1 MKARILVLTLVV
13 LLAACSKNTNSE
25 TKDLQDGEQ
34 TSPIVFEIYEDA
46 DGMRGVKGKI
56 LFFRLHKNRV
66 AEYDF
71 YDERQKNAGNSNK
84 AEDIFSVKQ
93 VKISEAEF
101 EKFELL
107 FNSEDFLKDFQIV
120 KESYQSKCCCTDDS
134 GLDYIIKFESGNQ
147 QKTVVINNVCEFN
160 QLTNRDTGNS
170 ADIPIT
176 LSELIRLA
184 YVTQLKY
191 IYKK

>member
-1 MKARILVLTLVV
+1 MKARILVLTLII
-13 LLAACSKNTNSE
+13 LLAACSKNINSE
-25 TKDLQDGEQ
+25 TKDLQDREQ
-34 TSPIVFEIYEDA
+34 TSPIIFEIYEDA

-84 AEDIFSVKQ
+84 AEDVFSLKK

-101 EKFELL
+101 EKFQLL

-120 KESYQSKCCCTDDS
+120 RETYQSKCCCTDDS

-170 ADIPIT
+170 ADIPTT